1 MKDTKK
7 LVLMALLTALTCVA
21 TMVVTIP
28 TPTTGGYINLGDCF
42 VLIGAWVLGPV
53 YGGVVGGVGSALAD
67 LLLSYGHYVPG
78 TLIIKGL
85 MAVVAG
91 LLFKAMRG
99 WNKDYLARVL
109 SAIPAEL
116 VMVAGYF
123 GYAWLILGKGVSA
136 ALTSIP
142 DNLFQ
147 GLIGIVASL
156 ALCGVMDLSRVS
168 GSITAKAGA
177 NHK

>member
-1 MKDTKK
+1 MKSTRK
-7 LVLMALLTALTCVA
+7 LVLMALLTALTCVT
-21 TMVVTIP
+21 TMVITVP

-42 VLIGAWVLGPV
+42 VLISAWLLGPL

-67 LLLSYGHYVPG
+67 LLLGYTHYVPG

-91 LLFKAMRG
+91 LLFQAMRR
-99 WNKDYLARVL
+99 WNKPYLSRIL

-147 GLIGIVASL
+147 GLIGIVASV
-156 ALCGVMDLSRVS
+156 ALCAVIDLSRLSDNLV
-168 GSITAKAGA
+168 AKGVE
-177 NHK
+177 HK